1 MNSTIYLAARP
12 PLYPSVYSPFLH
24 IPSFFYSP
32 LTHLP
37 SHTDP
42 RPFIYLPALHPLFYS
57 SSIHL
62 LIYFLSTRS
71 FVHSLLG
78 AFPSIHL
85 LIPLQTTHGSLTYP
99 PTQTPT
105 HPNTHSPAHPPIRPS
120 VHYSSSLT
128 HLPIH
133 HQHADLSAYPIIY
146 PATHCLT
153 PSPIL
158 TLPFFTTIRLPTH
171 LPTHSPT
178 GPHIHPV
185 TNQPWAIHS
194 SIFPPIWPTIHPNT
208 QLTTFTLIHSSTGPP
223 TGHRLRVI

>member
-105 HPNTHSPAHPPIRPS
+105 HPNTTRPPFCLFAHPSIIHPP
-120 VHYSSSLT
+120 
-128 HLPIH
+128 LPTCPFTIST
-133 HQHADLSAYPIIY
+133 LIY
-146 PATHCLT
+146 PH
-153 PSPIL
+153 
-158 TLPFFTTIRLPTH
+158 IR
-171 LPTHSPT
+171 
-178 GPHIHPV
+178 
-185 TNQPWAIHS
+185 S
-194 SIFPPIWPTIHPNT
+194 SIQP
-208 QLTTFTLIHSSTGPP
+208 LIALPL
-223 TGHRLRVI
+223 RLS